1 MGSGRIIIVVIIIM
15 VIIIMSVS
23 NRLGGDHLSILTQAG
38 LMPLIACIM
47 CLVARG
53 CKAFKWSDLG
63 HVLGQSVL
71 GQSGSE
77 SSLDHNHLI
86 KVCICRQASKGL
98 IVYTP
103 TG

>member
-1 MGSGRIIIVVIIIM
+1 M
-15 VIIIMSVS
+15 
-23 NRLGGDHLSILTQAG
+23 T
-38 LMPLIACIM
+38 LIDCTM

-53 CKAFKWSDLG
+53 CKVFEWSDLG

-86 KVCICRQASKGL
+86 KACICRQASKGL

-103 TG
+103 AGWLHIGSSKRIKATRVAISSSGHIVLVSITIKS